1 MKPGQTLVVLMIFM
15 TMAITVTSMAVVL
28 IVNNTQAAS
37 RIEQGLI
44 AYNIAESGMEN
55 ALMRLLRN
63 PSYTGETLTINSGT
77 ATITVTG
84 SDPMT
89 VLSIGRW
96 NNFTRRIQATAS
108 YVDGIMSVSSWG
120 EVY

>member
-28 IVNNTQAAS
+28 IINNTQAAS

>member
-28 IVNNTQAAS
+28 IINNTQAAS

-96 NNFTRRIQATAS
+96 NNFTRRIQTTAS

>member
-1 MKPGQTLVVLMIFM
+1 MRRGQTLVVLLIFM

-28 IVNNTQAAS
+28 IINNTQAAS
-37 RIEQGLI
+37 RMEQGNL
-44 AYNIAESGMEN
+44 AYTVAESGMEN

-84 SDPMT
+84 SNPMT
-89 VLSIGRW
+89 VLSVGSW
-96 NNFTRRIQATAS
+96 NSFTRRIQVTAA
-108 YVDGIMSVSSWG
+108 YVNGFLSVSSWQ

>member
-37 RIEQGLI
+37 RIEQGVV

-63 PSYTGETLTINSGT
+63 PGYTGETLTINSGT

-84 SDPMT
+84 SSPIT

-96 NNFTRRIQATAS
+96 NNFTRRIQVTAA
-108 YVDGIMSVSSWG
+108 YVNGFMTVTSWR